1 MAGVTDEQ
9 RRTAIATDHEY
20 QQALKG
26 IKAEK
31 VESGK
36 DLQKALAKAGV
47 GSKWRYSVTRGGKD
61 EEVVVELGKGL

>member
-1 MAGVTDEQ
+1 VLSNSPAAKAGL
-9 RRTAIATDHEY
+9 
-20 QQALKG
+20 QAGDVITSVKT
-26 IKAEK
+26 EK

-47 GSKWRYSVTRGGKD
+47 GSKWRFYVTRGGKE